1 MPILEKFPATGA
13 EHCEGVG
20 TMTEQA
26 ISFQDEE
33 GVTVAILHDP
43 ELTAATGEILQARL
57 LELTTSERPARFI
70 LDLSNLK
77 FLGSVG
83 LGMLVVFLKR
93 VKTHEGRLALAG
105 LTGYCRNVIE
115 VTGLC
120 KVLDLHK
127 DVPSALAAMQHTG

>member
-1 MPILEKFPATGA
+1 
-13 EHCEGVG
+13 
-20 TMTEQA
+20 MTEQG
-26 ISFQDEE
+26 ISFRNE
-33 GVTVAILHDP
+33 GDVTVAILQEP

-57 LELTTSERPARFI
+57 LELTASERPARFI
-70 LDLSNLK
+70 LELSNLK

-93 VKTHEGRLALAG
+93 VKAHEGRLALAG
-105 LTGYCRNVIE
+105 LTGHCRNVIE

-120 KVLDLHK
+120 KVLDLYK